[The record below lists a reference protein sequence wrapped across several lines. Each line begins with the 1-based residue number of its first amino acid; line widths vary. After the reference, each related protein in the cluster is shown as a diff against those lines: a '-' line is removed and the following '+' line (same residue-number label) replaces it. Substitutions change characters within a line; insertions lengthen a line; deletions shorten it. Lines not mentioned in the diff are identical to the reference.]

1 MADIADDKLGAILP
15 SECDDELLASGLP
28 GSQDGNISGAA
39 AFGGASGL
47 QDLGALGSGQAEEFA
62 FEVNS
67 GEFPSAGVGDA
78 AGVNDALDA
87 DVMDGLPLDLDDP
100 EFMKRQLEE
109 MKRYEKLQE
118 SSAERNKKR
127 DEDQE

>member
-1 MADIADDKLGAILP
+1 MTEDGRPQLYEMADVADDKLGAILP
-15 SECDDELLASGLP
+15 SRCDDELLASGLP
-28 GSQDGNISGAA
+28 GSQDGNVSGAA
-39 AFGGASGL
+39 AFGGTSGL

-78 AGVNDALDA
+78 AGVNDVLDG
-87 DVMDGLPLDLDDP
+87 DGMDGLPLDLDDP

-109 MKRYEKLQE
+109 MERYEKL
-118 SSAERNKKR
+118 
-127 DEDQE
+127 